1 MVHDHFGM
9 GSRVIA
15 VAAPEGEKLL
25 CMPANLE
32 KYTVM
37 KRVMWRRRS
46 AKSNVILPYFAAF
59 NLREI

>member
-1 MVHDHFGM
+1 M

-46 AKSNVILPYFAAF
+46 AKSNEILPYFAAF